1 MPLNRRKLRAKR
13 KRRGAQTGVQKR
25 PRASAKSD
33 KRVAGALEKR
43 RRCSARLRSD
53 GLRVFVKASAQL
65 LDLPIEAE
73 WEGSVTANL
82 DTILRLASAF
92 ADFPLPDEA
101 EPAPIFT
108 A

>member
-1 MPLNRRKLRAKR
+1 MSIKPGKLRAKR
-13 KRRGAQTGVQKR
+13 KRRGAQAGLQKR
-25 PRASAKSD
+25 PRAPAKSD

-43 RRCSARLRSD
+43 SRSSARLRSE

>member
-1 MPLNRRKLRAKR
+1 MSIKPGKLRAKR
-13 KRRGAQTGVQKR
+13 KRRGAQTGLQR
-25 PRASAKSD
+25 PRAPAKSN

-43 RRCSARLRSD
+43 RRSSARLRSD

-65 LDLPIEAE
+65 LDLPIEAQ